1 MAEDLR
7 GKVCLITGASSGIGK
22 ETALGIA
29 QLGATTILVCRD
41 ERRGR
46 AAQREIVRGSGNGAV
61 HLLIADLSA
70 QEEVRRVAREF
81 SERYERLD
89 ILINNAGVVT
99 RERTLTADGLEHQFA
114 VNHLA
119 PFLLTNLLLERLRE
133 SAPARIVNVASRVE
147 RDGEIDFD
155 DLQGER
161 RYDPRGAYRQ
171 SKLANVLFTYE
182 LARRLEGTGVTA
194 NCLHPGAIATRLL
207 NDLMGRPRILSFLT
221 RRSAPG
227 PAAGARTSIYLASS
241 PECEGVTG
249 RYYSPESTVGSGP
262 YLVEPREIRSSPQSY
277 DEKLAGRLWQVS
289 ARLAGLHG
297 EISDHPFQT
306 RSPRPAGNAPSSA
319 ATSVVHRPQ

>member
-1 MAEDLR
+1 M
-7 GKVCLITGASSGIGK
+7 
-22 ETALGIA
+22 
-29 QLGATTILVCRD
+29 TILVCRD

-46 AAQREIVRGSGNGAV
+46 AAQREIVSGSENGAV

-70 QEEVRRVAREF
+70 QEEVRRVVREF

-89 ILINNAGVVT
+89 ILINNAGVVAQ
-99 RERTLTADGLEHQFA
+99 ERTLTADGLELQFA

-133 SAPARIVNVASRVE
+133 SAPARIINVASKVE

-155 DLQGER
+155 DLQGEG
-161 RYDPRGAYRQ
+161 RYDPRSAYCQ

-221 RRSAPG
+221 RRSSPG
-227 PAAGARTSIYLASS
+227 PAAGARTSIYLASA

-249 RYYSPESTVGSGP
+249 RYYSPESTAGSGP

-277 DEKLAGRLWQVS
+277 DEDLADRLWEVS
-289 ARLAGLHG
+289 ARLVGLTG
-297 EISDHPFQT
+297 EVNSRP
-306 RSPRPAGNAPSSA
+306 RSPRPPDISPTSA
-319 ATSVVHRPQ
+319 VASVAQGPQERR